1 MQEKRTPLDEKGLIA
16 AAVAGDRASFDRL
29 VAPHL
34 GTVRGF
40 VHRMVGHPDDAAD
53 LVQES
58 LLRAFTGL
66 GQFREGALFSTWLCS
81 IAAHACIDHLRREKR
96 WRPYAQS
103 YAEQECAGVPEMR
116 QEILNLVADPG
127 FSFDTREH
135 IAACFTCVAR
145 SLPPMEEAAIVL
157 REIFD
162 YSNQE
167 AADVLGVTEP
177 VLRNHLAAAR
187 GSMQASYEGLC
198 ALVNKQGI
206 CHQCAG
212 FRNATAEGRKGP
224 AVEPLAGD
232 GPEERFR
239 VRLRI
244 VRDTP
249 FEGGVS
255 RRLHD
260 LLFDRLRK
268 LEGRDGIAVAEGP

>member
-1 MQEKRTPLDEKGLIA
+1 MDEKALIA

-40 VHRMVGHPDDAAD
+40 VHRMIGHPDDAAD

-58 LLRAFTGL
+58 LVRAFTGL
-66 GQFREGALFSTWLCS
+66 GGFREGARFSTWLCS

-96 WRPYAQS
+96 WRPYAQV

-116 QEILNLVADPG
+116 QEILNLVADPD
-127 FSFDTREH
+127 FSFDAHEH

-145 SLPPMEEAAIVL
+145 SLPPMQEAALVL
-157 REIFD
+157 REIFE

-167 AADVLGVTEP
+167 AADALGVSEP

-187 GSMQASYEGLC
+187 DAMQKSFEGLC

-212 FRNATAEGRKGP
+212 FRNVAGEGRKGP
-224 AVEPLAGD
+224 PVEPLGTASST
-232 GPEERFR
+232 PEERFR
-239 VRLRI
+239 VRLQI
-244 VRDTP
+244 VRASP
-249 FEGGVS
+249 FADGTS
-255 RRLHD
+255 KKLHD
-260 LLFDRLRK
+260 LVFDRIRRQ
-268 LEGRDGIAVAEGP
+268 ERRDDARS